1 MPVTLPDPTVF
12 DADSDKI
19 STSRPELKKMADAIV
34 TIGGEYNAGT
44 LAGGISEIVGG
55 DGITVTQPDSA
66 GSVTISS
73 GGGLGTVTTITETV
87 GDGIQ
92 YTPTTNITKININ
105 TTNVMPDSAG
115 GDFQINMANQP
126 YNSIWYLVFDNIT
139 PGFVTHTINLRIVT
153 DGHNQGDSA
162 GQQDAE
168 YAMYDDAFVLDS
180 VTTKLVEI
188 YKFTSDDGEFDM
200 CSFVKVTSGGKE
212 KA

>member
-34 TIGGEYNAGT
+34 TIGGEYNAGS
-44 LAGGISEIVGG
+44 LGGISDIVGG
-55 DGITVTQPDSA
+55 AGITVTQPDSA

-73 GGGLGTVTTITETV
+73 GGGLGTVTTVTETV

-115 GDFQINMANQP
+115 GAVEINMANQP

-139 PGFVTHTINLRIVT
+139 TGSVSHTINLRIVT
-153 DGHNQGDSA
+153 DGYNQGDSA
-162 GQQDAE
+162 GQPEGE
-168 YAMYDDAFVLDS
+168 YLMYDDAFILGS
-180 VTTKLVEI
+180 TTTKLVEI
-188 YKFTSDDGEFDM
+188 YKFASNDTEFDM
-200 CSFVKVTSGGKE
+200 ISFVKLTTGSKV